1 MSWSLGAYIFCLV
14 AGLILSIVSGFLGA
28 LMGHVSGGH
37 AGGVGHDVGG
47 HAVAG
52 HGFHVGHGLHF
63 GHGHVPHIGGH
74 EVAAEAAASPTDV
87 ATQMSPIS
95 PPVISTFLTMF
106 GFFGMLGEMGLHLP
120 TLIAAPGAALVSV
133 VAAALMFLAIAKFLS
148 ISQGTSHMAMADLVG
163 SEAEVITPI
172 PPDGLGEIAYSAP
185 TGRASC
191 PARSEAGTMIPKH
204 SVVVITEMAGNVALV
219 RETIDEQLRGVPH
232 EPNGGA
238 ETA

>member
-1 MSWSLGAYIFCLV
+1 MMTWSLGAYIFCLV

-28 LMGHVSGGH
+28 VMGHVSGGH
-37 AGGVGHDVGG
+37 AGAVGHAAGG
-47 HAVAG
+47 HG
-52 HGFHVGHGLHF
+52 LHLGHGLHF
-63 GHGHVPHIGGH
+63 GHGAHVGHVPHIGAH
-74 EVAAEAAASPTDV
+74 VAAGAAGSATDV

-133 VAAALMFLAIAKFLS
+133 VAAALIFLAIARFLEV
-148 ISQGTSHMAMADLVG
+148 SQGTSHIAMADLVG

-191 PARSEAGTMIPKH
+191 AARSEAGTMIPKH

-219 RETIDEQLRGVPH
+219 RETIDEQLRGVSH
-232 EPNGGA
+232 EPTGGTG
-238 ETA
+238 TA